1 MFAYLQILRFYGLS
15 YFPILTCWL
24 HHLNV
29 NEELLWF
36 VLQCQLRC
44 QKVKT
49 KFILK
54 RTRCAAA
61 VPPYYAIHCSFPVS
75 IFSQKK
81 NSKYKL
87 YCILLC
93 RRWSDGRCS
102 GASPSPCPSP
112 VCVRTMCILNFFTK
126 KFVYSIYEF
135 LSHTVAKLLEQEHF
149 LLRKNRIWFT
159 YFQVQWMHLALL
171 KNRLYT

>member
-1 MFAYLQILRFYGLS
+1 MYSIFKTLYSIAWKAVCVCIPTNFTVLRLKLFS
-15 YFPILTCWL
+15 YFD
-24 HHLNV
+24 
-29 NEELLWF
+29 LLASSP
-36 VLQCQLRC
+36 QCERRTSLICVAMPTQMP
-44 QKVKT
+44 KNKT

-102 GASPSPCPSP
+102 GASPSPCPSS
-112 VCVRTMCILNFFTK
+112 VCVRTMCILNFF
-126 KFVYSIYEF
+126 
-135 LSHTVAKLLEQEHF
+135 
-149 LLRKNRIWFT
+149 N
-159 YFQVQWMHLALL
+159 
-171 KNRLYT
+171 

>member
-44 QKVKT
+44 QKAKQNSYWRELAVQQQLY
-49 KFILK
+49 I
-54 RTRCAAA
+54 AA
-61 VPPYYAIHCSFPVS
+61 
-75 IFSQKK
+75 SQCLFFRKK
-81 NSKYKL
+81 KYSKYKL
-87 YCILLC
+87 YWWVCILLC

-159 YFQVQWMHLALL
+159 YFQVQWMHLQ
-171 KNRLYT
+171 YSFT